1 MVIGEHGCN
10 NAVMAETPAPEPE
23 LNAVRLSAEHDFEY
37 YDGSHW
43 VPYREVPDDGGEPPV
58 IARG

>member
-1 MVIGEHGCN
+1 VIGERSCN
-10 NAVMAETPAPEPE
+10 NAVMADTPEPE
-23 LNAVRLSAEHDFEY
+23 LNAVRLSGEHDFEY

-43 VPYREVPDDGGEPPV
+43 VPYREVLDDGGEPPV